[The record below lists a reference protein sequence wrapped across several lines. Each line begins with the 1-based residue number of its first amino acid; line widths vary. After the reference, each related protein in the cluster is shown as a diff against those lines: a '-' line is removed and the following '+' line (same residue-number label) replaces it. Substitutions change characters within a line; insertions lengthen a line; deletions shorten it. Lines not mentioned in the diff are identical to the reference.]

1 MTMLS
6 FQVSK
11 DVEKKVADIA
21 AESGRTVE
29 DLLSDMTARMVRDF
43 EARQTFETMAQR
55 GRGEVDNALDLIRK
69 PDTNG

>member
-1 MTMLS
+1 MTTLS

-43 EARQTFETMAQR
+43 EARQTFEAMSER
-55 GRGEVDNALDLIRK
+55 GRGEVDKALDLLRK
-69 PDTNG
+69 PDRS

>member
-43 EARQTFETMAQR
+43 EARQTFETMAER
-55 GRGEVDNALDLIRK
+55 GRGEVDKALDLLGE
-69 PDTNG
+69 PDANG

>member
-6 FQVSK
+6 FPVSK

-43 EARQTFETMAQR
+43 EARQTFEAMSER
-55 GRGEVDNALDLIRK
+55 GRGEVDQALDLLRK
-69 PDTNG
+69 PDANG

>member
-6 FQVSK
+6 FHVSK

-21 AESGRTVE
+21 AESGRSVE

-43 EARQTFETMAQR
+43 EARQTFEAMSER
-55 GRGEVDNALDLIRK
+55 GRGEVDKALDLLRK
-69 PDTNG
+69 PDRS

>member
-11 DVEKKVADIA
+11 DVEKKVANIA
-21 AESGRTVE
+21 AESGRSVE

-43 EARQTFETMAQR
+43 EARQTFEAMSER
-55 GRGEVDNALDLIRK
+55 GRGEIDQALELLRK
-69 PDTNG
+69 PDANT

>member
-1 MTMLS
+1 MTTLS

-21 AESGRTVE
+21 AETGRTVE

-43 EARQTFETMAQR
+43 EARQTFEAMSER
-55 GRGEVDNALDLIRK
+55 GRGEVDKALDLLRK
-69 PDTNG
+69 PDRS

>member
-21 AESGRTVE
+21 AESGRSVE
-29 DLLSDMTARMVRDF
+29 DLLSDMTSRMVRDF
-43 EARQTFETMAQR
+43 EARQTFETMSER
-55 GRGEVDNALDLIRK
+55 GRVEINQALELLRK
-69 PDTNG
+69 PDTNA

>member
-43 EARQTFETMAQR
+43 EARQTFETMSER
-55 GRGEVDNALDLIRK
+55 GRGEVDKAPELLRK
-69 PDTNG
+69 PDRS

>member
-43 EARQTFETMAQR
+43 EARHTFETMSER
-55 GRGEVDNALDLIRK
+55 GRGEVDKAPELLRK
-69 PDTNG
+69 PDRS